1 MEAFLTTT
9 FWISVAQIIA
19 IDILLGGDNAV
30 VIALACRR
38 LPEHQRSRG
47 IFWGVVGA
55 IGLRIVLIFFALHLL
70 ELPWLKV
77 VGAALL
83 VWIGVKLMLPE
94 EADDGHGAIEGS
106 ATLWGA
112 VKTVVVADAVMSVDN
127 VLAVAGAAHGDMR
140 LVVFGILVS
149 IPIIVWGSR
158 IVLSLMDRFPFVVT
172 LGGALLGWIAG
183 GMLVTDVVTRAWS
196 EAHLP
201 SAHVS
206 AGAAGALLVVVF
218 GRWLAARRA
227 RPAGPVREIPL
238 E

>member
-1 MEAFLTTT
+1 MEPFLTTA

-38 LPEHQRSRG
+38 LPEAQRSRG

-55 IGLRIVLIFFALHLL
+55 IGLRVVLIFFALHLL

-94 EADDGHGAIEGS
+94 AEGADHGSVEGS

-112 VKTVVVADAVMSVDN
+112 VRTVVVADAVMSVDN
-127 VLAVAGAAHGDMR
+127 VLAVAGAAHGDMS

-158 IVLSLMDRFPFVVT
+158 IVLTLMDRFPFIVT

-183 GMLVTDVVTRAWS
+183 GMLVSDVATRAWA

-201 SAHVS
+201 SAHMS

-218 GRWLAARRA
+218 GRWLASRRP
-227 RPAGPVREIPL
+227 RPTGPVREIPL